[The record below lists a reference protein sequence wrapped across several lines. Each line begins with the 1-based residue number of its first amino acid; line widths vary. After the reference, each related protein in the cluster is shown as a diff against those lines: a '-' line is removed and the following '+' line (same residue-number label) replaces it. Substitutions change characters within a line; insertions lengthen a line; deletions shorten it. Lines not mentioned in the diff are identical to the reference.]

1 VPAYLEAMPQDAFS
15 DGALRYVV
23 TDTGALVYSIATDG
37 KDNDGLSMDDAAGED
52 PSVPN
57 EGWDLPFRLLNPE
70 LRGATQSIFRDEVMG
85 SSIDLSTL
93 ADLGLDEEKLR
104 ELGLSEDDVD
114 SIRYR

>member
-1 VPAYLEAMPQDAFS
+1 
-15 DGALRYVV
+15 
-23 TDTGALVYSIATDG
+23 
-37 KDNDGLSMDDAAGED
+37 
-52 PSVPN
+52 
-57 EGWDLPFRLLNPE
+57 
-70 LRGATQSIFRDEVMG
+70 MG